1 MWMRP
6 YETVSVHGCTAR
18 KTETGPDPYGLIGTP
33 LFICDVAAPP
43 RQWQDTVIHVPAGCG
58 RELLTSDAFHGAV
71 DMHGLIE
78 NDEACAG
85 G

>member
-1 MWMRP
+1 MLNP
-6 YETVSVHGCTAR
+6 SAEG
-18 KTETGPDPYGLIGTP
+18 GPTPMATRGTNGDGLY
-33 LFICDVAAPP
+33 LK
-43 RQWQDTVIHVPAGCG
+43 WQDALEWYFGDAYTVIHVPAGCG